1 MIVIPRSRSQKILQ
15 IEVFLLKENMISSTG
30 SPTNQ
35 LSSRHVR
42 GLNPIFCALNPPL
55 TLGQPRHGVRF
66 FGLTTRGA
74 FLWLSV
80 VEGQAAFSAPRLQD
94 PGVVLIALL
103 RFVEGCAA
111 AVPLVYLPLW
121 VPGWHAGS
129 EVGS

>member
-1 MIVIPRSRSQKILQ
+1 MVC
-15 IEVFLLKENMISSTG
+15 VFL
-30 SPTNQ
+30 
-35 LSSRHVR
+35 
-42 GLNPIFCALNPPL
+42 
-55 TLGQPRHGVRF
+55 
-66 FGLTTRGA
+66 GLTTGATGEA

-80 VEGQAAFSAPRLQD
+80 VEGQAAFSAPRLQN